1 MESVQLTQWG
11 EVTSE
16 NYNEIVEN
24 NKKYYQ
30 NRITLFK
37 IIINLMEDND
47 IPYFID
53 CGTLL
58 GAFRNNKMIPH
69 DNDLDMSVYG
79 IETFKKIG
87 EILKESLP
95 NEYKVSENT
104 TYSRKYMIT
113 KKEDDIIH
121 FGGDAGDIEATACDI
136 YLYTDFPN
144 DKDSLRFEYHKFD
157 MEKVKYSKSNLLP
170 LQKIN
175 FENVIVNC
183 PNNPLQHLKSMYGY
197 IGKDA
202 KYDKKT
208 NLYVK
213 L

>member
-37 IIINLMEDND
+37 IIINLMEKNN

-79 IETFKKIG
+79 IETFKKVG

-95 NEYKVSENT
+95 NEYKVLENT

-113 KKEDDIIH
+113 KKITPAEIACAIVSP
-121 FGGDAGDIEATACDI
+121 FGI
-136 YLYTDFPN
+136 
-144 DKDSLRFEYHKFD
+144 
-157 MEKVKYSKSNLLP
+157 
-170 LQKIN
+170 
-175 FENVIVNC
+175 
-183 PNNPLQHLKSMYGY
+183 
-197 IGKDA
+197 
-202 KYDKKT
+202 
-208 NLYVK
+208 
-213 L
+213 